1 MGGGPLD
8 QPTKGTSVMNRRKKK
23 RKKELGKGGEEK
35 KKFER
40 KGHEWQLIWGVSA
53 TPQRAMT
60 SSGIEVREEE
70 KGLFKKLA
78 AYRGR
83 NYICAKHAQVLLCC
97 GGNHFQRWGLEGWI
111 NQLCLLWG
119 LFITKNLS
127 HEILRSPPKKKK
139 PAMFSFSSVLWRA
152 NFSQRA
158 LVFLGLW
165 PCTSAVSAKPPR
177 TFKLSLMSGL
187 KGKKKNVLPT
197 LTPPL
202 PTPPTLSPFP
212 QHWEHIKPLQC
223 MVGRHGVKC
232 TRKECY

>member
-127 HEILRSPPKKKK
+127 HEILRSPQKKKK
-139 PAMFSFSSVLWRA
+139 PRYVQFLLRPVKSEFLPTCTRLFGSLAVHVSCECKTTQNIQTVLNVRIK
-152 NFSQRA
+152 R
-158 LVFLGLW
+158 
-165 PCTSAVSAKPPR
+165 
-177 TFKLSLMSGL
+177 
-187 KGKKKNVLPT
+187 KKKNVLPT

>member
-1 MGGGPLD
+1 MAPKAERANGRGAAWS
-8 QPTKGTSVMNRRKKK
+8 THKGNLSYEPEKEKEEERIGQRGRGKKK
-23 RKKELGKGGEEK
+23 I
-35 KKFER
+35 ER

-127 HEILRSPPKKKK
+127 HEILRSPQKKKK
-139 PAMFSFSSVLWRA
+139 PRYV
-152 NFSQRA
+152 Q
-158 LVFLGLW
+158 FLLR
-165 PCTSAVSAKPPR
+165 PVKSEFLPTCTRLFGSSAVHVSCECKTTQNIQTVLNVR
-177 TFKLSLMSGL
+177 IKRE
-187 KGKKKNVLPT
+187 KKKCFTNSNT
-197 LTPPL
+197 TPADP
-202 PTPPTLSPFP
+202 SDSEPFSAALGAY
-212 QHWEHIKPLQC
+212 KASA
-223 MVGRHGVKC
+223 VHGG
-232 TRKECY
+232 

>member
-127 HEILRSPPKKKK
+127 HEILRSPQKTPKKKK
-139 PAMFSFSSVLWRA
+139 NPLCSVSPPSCEERISPNVHSSFWVFGCARQLWVQ
-152 NFSQRA
+152 NH
-158 LVFLGLW
+158 
-165 PCTSAVSAKPPR
+165 P
-177 TFKLSLMSGL
+177 
-187 KGKKKNVLPT
+187 
-197 LTPPL
+197 
-202 PTPPTLSPFP
+202 
-212 QHWEHIKPLQC
+212 EHSNCP
-223 MVGRHGVKC
+223 
-232 TRKECY
+232 

>member
-35 KKFER
+35 KKIER

-127 HEILRSPPKKKK
+127 HEILRSPPQKKKK
-139 PAMFSFSSVLWRA
+139 PRYV
-152 NFSQRA
+152 Q
-158 LVFLGLW
+158 FLLR
-165 PCTSAVSAKPPR
+165 PVKSEFLPTCTRLFGSSAVHVSCECKTTQNIQTVLNVR
-177 TFKLSLMSGL
+177 IKRE
-187 KGKKKNVLPT
+187 KKKCFTNSNT
-197 LTPPL
+197 TPADP
-202 PTPPTLSPFP
+202 SDSEPFSAALGAY
-212 QHWEHIKPLQC
+212 KASA
-223 MVGRHGVKC
+223 VHGG
-232 TRKECY
+232 